1 MKILLSWIKQLV
13 NLDGITT
20 DEIVSRL
27 TMSGLEVEDVI
38 DQAALYKNFIVGLIK
53 ETEKHPNADKL
64 TICKVFD
71 GKEDLQV
78 ICGASNVKAGQKI
91 VFAPIGTEI
100 PNGKFVIKKAK
111 IRGVESNGMICAEDE
126 LLLSDDHSGIMVLDK
141 NLQTGTPITEALN
154 LNDVMLDIA
163 ITPNRPDA
171 LSYIGVARDL
181 AALFDR
187 NLKMPE
193 VVYTDKGDDIN
204 KIASVIIED
213 TINCPRYVAKVVKNV
228 QVKESPK
235 WLKDRLEKIGLR
247 SRNNI
252 VDITNFVLHE
262 CGQPLHA
269 FDLDKLNDQKIVVK
283 STKSETNFT
292 TLDSK
297 ERKLPVNTLMICDGK
312 REVAVAGVM
321 GGENSE
327 ITESTK
333 NILIESAYF
342 NSSSIRRT
350 SKALGLSTDAS
361 YRFERGTDPNITKF
375 AVERCARLVEQLASG
390 KIVVG
395 LIDVYPK
402 VILPKEIKL
411 RFSRTTKILG
421 YEVPKDKIKII
432 LSRLG
437 LAIKVLDDDN
447 LLVSVPTYRPDIE
460 REIDL
465 IEEIAR
471 INGFDNIPTVSK
483 INITLEQKNDETEI
497 DEKIRQIATGLGFF
511 EMINNPLQSE
521 SDVKIFGN
529 PVKVSNPLSADMEY
543 LRTTLI
549 SGALLTV
556 SRNLRQGVK
565 EIKLFEIGNVFNK
578 MNEYEIKSFDD
589 FTENQNLLFLI
600 SGKEHLKGWNIQE
613 KESDIYNLKGIVDS
627 FLLKLS
633 LDNVLIDSYY
643 SNVNE
648 IFAYYFIKN
657 HNKVEFGLGGKIKKE
672 VLKQFDINQDVYC
685 FEFNLTELK
694 GLNIQNRRFTEPLKY
709 PKVIRD
715 FAFIFDE
722 SVKYL
727 DVKKFI
733 QKKSS
738 QLLKEVTVFDLF
750 ESELLG
756 QGKKSIAFT
765 LEYYDNNRTLTEEEV
780 EKDFNNLI
788 TLVTK
793 EFNAQLRGK

>member
-1 MKILLSWIKQLV
+1 MKILLSWIKELV
-13 NLDGITT
+13 NLEGITT
-20 DEIVSRL
+20 DEIVSKL

-38 DQAALYKNFIVGLIK
+38 NQANLYKSFVVGFVK

-71 GKEDLQV
+71 GKEVLQV
-78 ICGASNVKAGQKI
+78 VCGASNVKAGQKI

-100 PNGKFVIKKAK
+100 PNGNFVIKKAK

-126 LLLSDDHSGIMVLDK
+126 LLLSDDHSGIMVLDE
-141 NLQTGTPITEALN
+141 NLETGTPITEALN
-154 LNDVMLDIA
+154 LNDVILDIA

-171 LSYIGVARDL
+171 LSFIGVARDL

-187 NLKMPE
+187 DLRMPE
-193 VVYTDKGDDIN
+193 VTYSDKGEDAG
-204 KIASVIIED
+204 KEASVIIED
-213 TINCPRYVAKVVKNV
+213 AINCPRYIAKVIRNV
-228 QVKESPK
+228 QIKESPE

-247 SRNNI
+247 PRNNI
-252 VDITNFVLHE
+252 VDITNFVLYE

-269 FDLDKLNDQKIVVK
+269 FDLDKLADKKIIVK
-283 STKSETNFT
+283 STKTEKDFT

-312 REVAVAGVM
+312 REVAIAGVM

-342 NSSSIRRT
+342 NPSSVRKT
-350 SKALGLSTDAS
+350 SKALALSTDAS

-375 AVERCARLVEQLASG
+375 AAERCASLIEQLADG
-390 KIVVG
+390 KIVDG

-411 RFSRTTKILG
+411 RFSRTAKILG
-421 YEVPKDKIKII
+421 YEVSHNKIKTI

-437 LAIKVLDDDN
+437 LVIKVLDDDN

-471 INGFDNIPTVSK
+471 INGYDNIPTVPK
-483 INITLEQKNDETEI
+483 INITLEQKHDETEI
-497 DEKIRQIATGLGFF
+497 DETIRQVACGLGLF

-521 SDVKIFGN
+521 NDVKIFGN
-529 PVKVSNPLSADMEY
+529 PVKVSNPLSVDMEY

-565 EIKLFEIGNVFNK
+565 EINLFEIGNVFNK
-578 MNEYEIKSFDD
+578 KTENGIKSFDD
-589 FTENQNLLFLI
+589 FSENQNLLFLI
-600 SGKEHLKGWNIQE
+600 SGKEQLKGWNISE
-613 KESDIYNLKGIVDS
+613 KESDIFNLKGIVDS

-643 SNVNE
+643 SNANE
-648 IFAYYFIKN
+648 IFAYYFTKN
-657 HNKVEFGLGGKIKKE
+657 YNNAEFGSGGIIKKE

-694 GLNIQNRRFTEPLKY
+694 NLNIKRKRFTEPLKY
-709 PKVIRD
+709 PKIIRD
-715 FAFIFDE
+715 IAFIFDE

-727 DVKKFI
+727 DIKDFI
-733 QKKSS
+733 KKKSS
-738 QLLKEVTVFDLF
+738 QLLKEVSVFDLF

-765 LEYYDNNRTLTEEEV
+765 LEYYDYNRTLTEEEV

-788 TLVTK
+788 TLVSK